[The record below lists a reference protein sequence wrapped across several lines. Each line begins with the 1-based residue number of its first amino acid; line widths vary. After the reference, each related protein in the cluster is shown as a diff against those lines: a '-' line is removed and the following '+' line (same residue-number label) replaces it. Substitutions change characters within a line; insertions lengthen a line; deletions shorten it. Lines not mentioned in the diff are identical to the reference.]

1 MTQEDDEIVRVT
13 PLGTL
18 RYAIEYFAAAKA
30 VSEKFGDCIP
40 TQFLVGHAIE
50 LALKAFLLHQGE
62 TENFIRRELGHDLWE
77 CLAAAEKCD
86 FGRHVAL
93 TEDDKATLEIF
104 NTVYAAKD
112 LEYIETGYRTLIPL
126 SPLQR
131 LARDFLRA
139 VVGVVPMA
147 TGFLKSESGR
157 TLLEE

>member
-1 MTQEDDEIVRVT
+1 M
-13 PLGTL
+13 
-18 RYAIEYFAAAKA
+18 
-30 VSEKFGDCIP
+30 
-40 TQFLVGHAIE
+40 
-50 LALKAFLLHQGE
+50 
-62 TENFIRRELGHDLWE
+62 
-77 CLAAAEKCD
+77 
-86 FGRHVAL
+86 